1 MRTCHGGQYKS
12 KEWVHKGVVGGINR
26 GSMVGLGGLGVTP
39 AGYLSPM
46 PYIVFPNTA
55 NRGMGE
61 YPRAFKR
68 ESWRERVGSM
78 S

>member
-1 MRTCHGGQYKS
+1 MNGCYIEHDIVGTLGEGISVHTS
-12 KEWVHKGVVGGINR
+12 K
-26 GSMVGLGGLGVTP
+26 VTTHLCNESSP

-46 PYIVFPNTA
+46 AYVVFPNTV

-61 YPRAFKR
+61 SPQAFKR